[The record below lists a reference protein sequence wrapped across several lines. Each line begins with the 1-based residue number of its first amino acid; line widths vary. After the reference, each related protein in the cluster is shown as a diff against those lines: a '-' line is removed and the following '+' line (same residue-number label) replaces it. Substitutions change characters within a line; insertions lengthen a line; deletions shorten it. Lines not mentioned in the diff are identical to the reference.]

1 ARVAVHTAVLA
12 TAVRIQAEA
21 EADVRAVVL
30 GEDRA
35 AGVAVE
41 HRRLRRRSVGVLPFV
56 GFELDMQWLV
66 AGGGVRLRPAPGKV
80 GPRHRRDSGPATA
93 GPQGL
98 VALATVC
105 R

>member
-1 ARVAVHTAVLA
+1 AVL
-12 TAVRIQAEA
+12 TTPIWIQAEA

-30 GEDRA
+30 GKDRA

-41 HRRLRRRSVGVLPFV
+41 HRRLRGRSVGVVAFV
-56 GFELDMQWLV
+56 GFELDVPRLV
-66 AGGGVRLRPAPGKV
+66 AVGRIRLRPAPGKI
-80 GPRHRRDSGPATA
+80 GPRHSRESVPATA